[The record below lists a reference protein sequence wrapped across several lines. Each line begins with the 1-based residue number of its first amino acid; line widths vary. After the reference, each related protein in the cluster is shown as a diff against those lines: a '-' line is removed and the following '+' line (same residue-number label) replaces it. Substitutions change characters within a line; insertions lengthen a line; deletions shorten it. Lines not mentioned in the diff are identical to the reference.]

1 MLIRKMGSVS
11 RTYRHINRYRQILT
25 IFFKYGFGDL
35 LNRIHVGQYLETGM
49 QMISRSRRERMEK
62 LTRFERI
69 RMAVEELGPTFVKLA
84 QILSTRPDLIP
95 SEFVDELAKLQDQV
109 PSFPFLQVK
118 EIVEAEL
125 NAPLV
130 VKFPQFEEKPLAA
143 ASIGQVHRAQ
153 LPSGEEVVVKVQRP
167 RIRKTIEAD
176 LEILY
181 HLATLI
187 ERHMEEWGI
196 QRPTR
201 IVEEFAR
208 TMEKEI
214 DYEIEAAHAER
225 FARQF
230 MGNPAIRVPRI
241 YRGFSTA
248 RVLTMEYIQGIK
260 VSEISTLQ
268 KEGLDR
274 KVIAASGAN
283 LILKQIFQF
292 GFFHADPHPGNIFIL
307 PDNVICYLDFGMMG
321 SVDRQGRENF
331 ADIVFGYLRQDE
343 SRIAQALLKIVEWDA
358 EPNRRRLEKDIADF
372 LEIYRFQSLKELQV
386 SGLLK
391 QLIELLTRHRLRFP
405 PDIFLMIKAMATT
418 EGVGIVLDSE
428 FDMVA
433 KAAPFI
439 ESIMLGR
446 MHPRRI
452 IGEFF
457 DSGMDLLQLVKLIP
471 GETSEILRQIKEG
484 RVRIGFE
491 HRGLED
497 FAFHL
502 DRSSNRIAFALIISS
517 LIIGSS
523 LIIRSNIG
531 PYLFGFPILG
541 LLGFSIAGIFGI
553 GLLISI
559 LRLGRL

>member
-11 RTYRHINRYRQILT
+11 RTYRHLNRYRQILT

-84 QILSTRPDLIP
+84 QVLSTRPDLIP

-125 NAPLV
+125 NAPLEA
-130 VKFPQFEEKPLAA
+130 KFPQFEEKPLAA
-143 ASIGQVHRAQ
+143 ASIGQVHRAR

-187 ERHMEEWGI
+187 ERHIEEWGI

-214 DYEIEAAHAER
+214 DYAIEAAHAER

-230 MGNPAIRVPRI
+230 MGNPALRVPRI
-241 YRGFSTA
+241 YREFSTA

-274 KVIAASGAN
+274 KVIAASGAD

-321 SVDRQGRENF
+321 SVDRQGREDF
-331 ADIVFGYLRQDE
+331 ADIVFGYLRRDE
-343 SRIAQALLKIVEWDA
+343 SRIVQALLKIVEWEA
-358 EPNRRRLEKDIADF
+358 EPNRRHLEKDIADF

-391 QLIELLTRHRLRFP
+391 QLIELLTRHRLRFRKSGP
-405 PDIFLMIKAMATT
+405 IADSVHRDRVLPLQMA
-418 EGVGIVLDSE
+418 
-428 FDMVA
+428 A
-433 KAAPFI
+433 C
-439 ESIMLGR
+439 
-446 MHPRRI
+446 
-452 IGEFF
+452 
-457 DSGMDLLQLVKLIP
+457 
-471 GETSEILRQIKEG
+471 
-484 RVRIGFE
+484 
-491 HRGLED
+491 
-497 FAFHL
+497 HL
-502 DRSSNRIAFALIISS
+502 S
-517 LIIGSS
+517 
-523 LIIRSNIG
+523 
-531 PYLFGFPILG
+531 PY
-541 LLGFSIAGIFGI
+541 
-553 GLLISI
+553 
-559 LRLGRL
+559 